1 MPQIQTIRLVDH
13 PSIPFAG
20 ESPTVAVSCMK
31 RRYLRGVIKTQ
42 SALQQVCIAMSQPDP
57 FDQPDPFQS
66 FDKDAV
72 PKKKGLSGC
81 AIAGIGCGVII
92 VLGVIA
98 AVVAGLWVAQNARE
112 FGTDIAVAAMKE
124 GLNELEV
131 PDDQRQ
137 RMHDRI
143 DDIGQQ
149 FKDGKLEIE
158 QVGAI
163 FKKLSESPILPAGVS
178 LFVKRVYIRDSG
190 LDEEEKAAADIAI
203 QRFSR
208 GVIDNS
214 IPEAKREAVLDM
226 ISTKKPDGNR
236 EFKQKL
242 TDDELRAFIEA
253 VTRTADEA
261 GVPAEVPEIDFA
273 DEFDKAIDEAL
284 DEFGGTQLPDEE
296 TQDLTI
302 EASQELP
309 PETSDAADVENS
321 TAATTEPEP
330 VEN

>member
-1 MPQIQTIRLVDH
+1 
-13 PSIPFAG
+13 
-20 ESPTVAVSCMK
+20 
-31 RRYLRGVIKTQ
+31 
-42 SALQQVCIAMSQPDP
+42 MSQPDP
-57 FDQPDPFQS
+57 FEEPDPFQS
-66 FDKDAV
+66 FDEDAV

-81 AIAGIGCGVII
+81 AIAGIGCGVIV
-92 VLGVIA
+92 VLGLIA
-98 AVVAGLWVAQNARE
+98 AVVGGLWIAENARE

-131 PDDQRQ
+131 PDDQRK

-149 FKDGKLEIE
+149 FKDGKLELE

-190 LDEEEKAAADIAI
+190 LDEEEKTAADIAI

-214 IPEAKREAVLDM
+214 IPEAEREAVLDM

-236 EFKQKL
+236 EFKEKL

-253 VTRTADEA
+253 VTKTADEA
-261 GVPAEVPEIDFA
+261 GVPAEVPEINFA

-284 DEFGGTQLPDEE
+284 DNLDGAQPLAEE
-296 TQDLTI
+296 TQDI
-302 EASQELP
+302 SVEASEAPTSEP
-309 PETSDAADVENS
+309 PGTTEDETSNQETVEPS
-321 TAATTEPEP
+321 SLE
-330 VEN
+330 

>member
-1 MPQIQTIRLVDH
+1 
-13 PSIPFAG
+13 
-20 ESPTVAVSCMK
+20 
-31 RRYLRGVIKTQ
+31 
-42 SALQQVCIAMSQPDP
+42 MSQPDP
-57 FDQPDPFQS
+57 FDQPNPFQS
-66 FDKDAV
+66 YDKDAV
-72 PKKKGLSGC
+72 PEKKGLSGC
-81 AIAGIGCGVII
+81 AIAGIGCAVI
-92 VLGVIA
+92 
-98 AVVAGLWVAQNARE
+98 VVAGLIAVVIGGFWVANNVRE
-112 FGTDIAVAAMKE
+112 LGTDLAVTAMKE

-131 PDDQRQ
+131 PDEQRE

-143 DDIGQQ
+143 DDVGQQ

-158 QVGAI
+158 QVMAI

-190 LDEEEKAAADIAI
+190 LDEDEKAAADIAI

-242 TDDELRAFIEA
+242 TDDELRDFLKA
-253 VTRTADEA
+253 VTEAADEA
-261 GVPAEVPEIDFA
+261 GVPAEVPEVNFA

-284 DEFGGTQLPDEE
+284 DEFGNAPPLDEE
-296 TQDLTI
+296 FQDLPI
-302 EASQELP
+302 EAADELP
-309 PETSDAADVENS
+309 QETSRP
-321 TAATTEPEP
+321 TEPE
-330 VEN
+330 VNEDT